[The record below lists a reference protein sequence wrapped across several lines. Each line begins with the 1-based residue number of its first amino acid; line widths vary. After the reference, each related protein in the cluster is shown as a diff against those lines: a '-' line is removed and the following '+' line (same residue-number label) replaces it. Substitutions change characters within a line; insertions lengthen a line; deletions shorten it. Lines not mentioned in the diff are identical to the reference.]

1 MAISFIG
8 SATAESTGVT
18 PPTHQAGDLFV
29 CYAYTDGSTS
39 APFLPFGWTNVNFSG
54 SSSNAFRLGWKIA
67 GSSADTCTGWTGA
80 SGVILHVY
88 RGAQQANGSSASSG
102 IATTVTYP
110 GSSSGT
116 GTSWFASFLGHRSAN
131 ATSASTAPPGMT
143 NRSVR
148 VGSVCTLASHDTNA
162 VLGSVT
168 GGNVNIGGSSSGF
181 MAVTTEILSIPQPA
195 LYDPNV
201 GYVSNTSCEPSV
213 TVSYGT
219 GSGTLYMVAVPFGD
233 TPSVAQIKAG
243 QRSNG
248 TPAIASQNQT
258 VTSDGTNT
266 FSPVTGLTLGT
277 EYYFWFLQSNGGG
290 DSTPVLATYTPQN
303 YIAQSTSWLSPGS
316 TGADGSYGATFTNHA
331 NLKVEDGSYASTTL
345 GASKGAIAFTYNFN
359 ANLPAGAVV
368 NGIEV
373 RIKGMMPVT
382 DAAVLTQAYL
392 AVDAS
397 SVSNPIASSSNVFA
411 PELTTTNTAF
421 VGGSTSGW
429 ATTYWGGFG
438 EYGKPN
444 ATAVNNSTFGVVV
457 TGYNIGATSR
467 TINLDLVQMKVH
479 YLVASTAPSNP
490 TPVLFW
496 AFP

>member
-1 MAISFIG
+1 
-8 SATAESTGVT
+8 
-18 PPTHQAGDLFV
+18 
-29 CYAYTDGSTS
+29 
-39 APFLPFGWTNVNFSG
+39 
-54 SSSNAFRLGWKIA
+54 
-67 GSSADTCTGWTGA
+67 
-80 SGVILHVY
+80 
-88 RGAQQANGSSASSG
+88 
-102 IATTVTYP
+102 
-110 GSSSGT
+110 
-116 GTSWFASFLGHRSAN
+116 
-131 ATSASTAPPGMT
+131 MT

-162 VLGSVT
+162 VISSVSAGS
-168 GGNVNIGGSSSGF
+168 VNIGGSSSGF
-181 MAVTTEILSIPQPA
+181 IAVSTEILSIPQPVI
-195 LYDPNV
+195 YDPNV
-201 GYVSNTSCEPSV
+201 GYVSNTGCEPSV

-248 TPAIASQNQT
+248 TPAIASQNKT

-345 GASKGAIAFTYNFN
+345 GASKGAIAFTYNYN

-373 RIKGMMPVT
+373 RIKGMMPVA

-397 SVSNPIASSSNVFA
+397 NVSNPIASSSNVFA
-411 PELTTTNTAF
+411 PELTTTNTVF

-444 ATAVNNSTFGVVV
+444 AATVNNSTFGVVA

-479 YLVASTAPSNP
+479 YLVASGEPVAILSAPGYNSDARYPFVTTDSSTGTIYYVLVPDGDTPSVAQIKLGQKSNGYAAMAWESKSVTSAGVQTFNAIDGMEGEPPYKLWFVHTTASGDSEPLGYSFTPAPSNP
-490 TPVLFW
+490 PPVLFW